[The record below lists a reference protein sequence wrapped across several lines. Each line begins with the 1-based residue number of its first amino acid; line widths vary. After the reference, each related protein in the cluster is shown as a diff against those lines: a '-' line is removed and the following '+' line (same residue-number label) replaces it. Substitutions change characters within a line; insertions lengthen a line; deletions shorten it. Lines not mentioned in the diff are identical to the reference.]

1 MGRCARSWDRGW
13 CGCRRS
19 RCPKCMRS
27 RVGSTSS
34 STCGST
40 EHGSGGGGCAGIRDG
55 HVLSRRL
62 RGWDHSEVLNGSVG
76 LTSLALVDRARRE
89 IQREKGGDRMM
100 KKWIAGFAFA
110 VLSLFLEAVS
120 AVAQVFPVDTASTT
134 VISNVKADIV
144 AWGVVFISVLLT
156 IYAYKKDRKSV

>member
-1 MGRCARSWDRGW
+1 
-13 CGCRRS
+13 
-19 RCPKCMRS
+19 
-27 RVGSTSS
+27 
-34 STCGST
+34 
-40 EHGSGGGGCAGIRDG
+40 
-55 HVLSRRL
+55 
-62 RGWDHSEVLNGSVG
+62 
-76 LTSLALVDRARRE
+76 
-89 IQREKGGDRMM
+89 MM

-156 IYAYKKDRKSV
+156 IYAYKKVKGLVH